1 MDSEQCAPTLA
12 LFSGEIRVW
21 GEPTVISRYVVNSS
35 NMSKVLGT
43 RKRNP
48 PARYRAGT
56 ALESNG
62 KFKSAGTKARGPAA
76 ARKRGREG
84 GAEGNLS
91 RTHGISKNGPKVNI
105 SEIEDSSDD
114 DSVCE
119 HVQEL
124 SEIEEEVA
132 HNRETYEHMMGNCMV
147 IFGAIFNLI
156 PTTGVNQLESE
167 LSGNCPDD
175 HKWLKTIVD
184 KEVERRK
191 NETRNRNNNDVEA
204 LSANSGAA
212 ADAEGTVAGPTM
224 SIPPPPTSPTPMG
237 AASITNIAVQ
247 DLSNIQQQKY
257 IEKKIQEQFQARLDE
272 QNRKKNIIISGMV
285 EGHDDW
291 ILVGN
296 MFRAMRL
303 GHLIDSIQCDPTRLG
318 AKARNGKFRTIR
330 VTMRNEDEVK
340 QIMRK
345 KFDLFKTR
353 DYCLV
358 YINNDLSKTER
369 EAEYNDRKNRRS
381 RQFQNAANGAGV
393 TGGGGNTAQG
403 AGGSTNRTTGAGGGR
418 GGNNAAIG
426 TAQNNVLHNAGSMEL
441 PKPETADTE
450 IEKMQPLTHEDLLG
464 AMTTSTAAALTNER
478 DARAPSIEP
487 DIGAS
492 QATSTATAEV
502 NKCDALA
509 TSNSNVAASNTG
521 TENGST
527 QATGN
532 AAENERGA
540 VGTGADTGISQ
551 PSSNTAESPVGPGN
565 EGIVGRLM
573 STPRRILGGLWAT
586 NDAAKVSKNEKREE
600 DSQG

>member
-1 MDSEQCAPTLA
+1 M
-12 LFSGEIRVW
+12 GKRV
-21 GEPTVISRYVVNSS
+21 S
-35 NMSKVLGT
+35 
-43 RKRNP
+43 NP

-62 KFKSAGTKARGPAA
+62 KFKSAGTKARGPAT
-76 ARKRGREG
+76 ARTRGREG
-84 GAEGNLS
+84 GAEGNQS
-91 RTHGISKNGPKVNI
+91 RTHGTSKKGPEVSISELEDS
-105 SEIEDSSDD
+105 SEIEGLSED

-119 HVQEL
+119 HEQEL

-132 HNRETYEHMMGNCMV
+132 HNREKYEHIMGNCMV

-156 PTTGVNQLESE
+156 HTTGVNQLERK

-175 HKWLKTIVD
+175 HKWLKTIVEN
-184 KEVERRK
+184 EVEIRK
-191 NETRNRNNNDVEA
+191 NATKNRKNNDVEA
-204 LSANSGAA
+204 ISANSGAA
-212 ADAEGTVAGPTM
+212 AAAVAGPRSPTP
-224 SIPPPPTSPTPMG
+224 IPPTSPTPMG
-237 AASITNIAVQ
+237 AASSTNIAVQ

-272 QNRKKNIIISGMV
+272 QNRKKNIIISGIV

-318 AKARNGKFRTIR
+318 AKSHNGKFRTIR

-369 EAEYNDRKNRRS
+369 EAEYNDRQNRRS

-403 AGGSTNRTTGAGGGR
+403 AGGSINRTTGAGGGR
-418 GGNNAAIG
+418 GGNNAAIE
-426 TAQNNVLHNAGSMEL
+426 TAQNNVPHSAGNMEL
-441 PKPETADTE
+441 PKPETAVTE
-450 IEKMQPLTHEDLLG
+450 IEKMKPLTHEDLLG
-464 AMTTSTAAALTNER
+464 ALTTSTADASTNER
-478 DARAPSIEP
+478 DALSIGP

-492 QATSTATAEV
+492 QATSTAAAAV

-521 TENGST
+521 EENGST

-540 VGTGADTGISQ
+540 VATGAVTGISQ
-551 PSSNTAESPVGPGN
+551 PSSNIAVSPVGPGN

-573 STPRRILGGLWAT
+573 STPRRILGGLWGT
-586 NDAAKVSKNEKREE
+586 NDAAKMSKNEKREE